1 MKRLLIYITT
11 LCFLNSCL
19 SSNEKKVLDI
29 SIVDFSNK
37 INTNAGIILDVR
49 TIDEINNG
57 HIENASF
64 IDFYDEN
71 FKEKATWINKD
82 LPVYVY
88 CHAGG
93 RSKKAAEILIDLGQ
107 KEVYNIVGGYSD
119 WIEKGYKVV
128 NQGKELSFA
137 SKTYSNDEIENVINQ
152 NERVLLVFKTPWCL
166 PCKKLKPVLD
176 TLLIQ
181 YPDLNFI
188 DINMDVNKSLA
199 SHFSV
204 LSVPTMFY
212 FHDKSLEF
220 THTGFIELKDLAIQL
235 K

>member
-1 MKRLLIYITT
+1 M
-11 LCFLNSCL
+11 NSCQ
-19 SSNEKKVLDI
+19 SSGEKKVLDI
-29 SIVDFSNK
+29 SAVDFSSK
-37 INTNAGIILDVR
+37 IITNPGIILDVR
-49 TIDEINNG
+49 TVDEINNG

-82 LPVYVY
+82 VPVYVY

-137 SKTYSNDEIENVINQ
+137 SKTYSNDEIQKVINQ
-152 NERVLLVFKTPWCL
+152 NKSVLLVFKTPWCL

-204 LSVPTMFY
+204 LSVPTIFY
-212 FHDKSLEF
+212 YHNKSQKF
-220 THTGFIELKDLAIQL
+220 THTGFIELKDLATQL

>member
-1 MKRLLIYITT
+1 M
-11 LCFLNSCL
+11 NSCL
-19 SSNEKKVLDI
+19 SSNERKVLDI
-29 SIVDFSNK
+29 STVDFSNK
-37 INTNAGIILDVR
+37 INTNTGIILDVR

-93 RSKKAAEILIDLGQ
+93 
-107 KEVYNIVGGYSD
+107 YSH

-212 FHDKSLEF
+212 YHDKSLEF
-220 THTGFIELKDLAIQL
+220 THTGFIELKDLLTQL
-235 K
+235 KMSN

>member
-1 MKRLLIYITT
+1 M
-11 LCFLNSCL
+11 NSCL
-19 SSNEKKVLDI
+19 SSTEKKVLDI
-29 SIVDFSNK
+29 SAVDFSSK
-37 INTNAGIILDVR
+37 IITNPGIILDVR
-49 TIDEINNG
+49 TVDEINKG

-71 FKEKATWINKD
+71 FNEKATWINKD

-107 KEVYNIVGGYSD
+107 KEVYNITGGFSD

-176 TLLIQ
+176 TLLI
-181 YPDLNFI
+181 YSRCKF
-188 DINMDVNKSLA
+188 
-199 SHFSV
+199 F
-204 LSVPTMFY
+204 
-212 FHDKSLEF
+212 
-220 THTGFIELKDLAIQL
+220 
-235 K
+235 